1 MFNPHYGCA
10 VHEHVSGHH
19 SVAPVRR
26 DNFIEAQRRAEA
38 KKRLEKRLKEKRN
51 KLAVR
56 RQVSSQ
62 DGQTL
67 DSEGGQKTSVLCR
80 GISQSAE
87 RKKMQKSC
95 VGGIFCDVP
104 FEFKMG

>member
-1 MFNPHYGCA
+1 MVVLYTNTFQDTTDRCG
-10 VHEHVSGHH
+10 
-19 SVAPVRR
+19 R

-56 RQVSSQ
+56 RQVNSQ

-67 DSEGGQKTSVLCR
+67 ESEGGQKTSVLCR

-87 RKKMQKSC
+87 REKDAE
-95 VGGIFCDVP
+95 ILRRRN
-104 FEFKMG
+104 